1 MLKKSTESAQV
12 QSFYQLSRK
21 SKPVL
26 GISSGFPLLFVTT
39 VESPMP
45 LKTVCESATK
55 MFSIEAEILVVGALA
70 GGAGGGTLALVVVGC
85 FGAGT

>member
-1 MLKKSTESAQV
+1 MPKKSTESAQV

-26 GISSGFPLLFVTT
+26 GISSAFPLLFVTMF
-39 VESPMP
+39 ESPMP
-45 LKTVCESATK
+45 LKTVVESATK
-55 MFSIEAEILVVGALA
+55 MFSIEAEILVVGALV
-70 GGAGGGTLALVVVGC
+70 GGAGGGTLALVVAGC